1 VAGGGCMRP
10 VGDVLKALVGLI
22 AVPRRPA
29 TRGGEVRPAV
39 VPELLPAGGNRA
51 STVGGPTVLATA
63 VASCSIVRVAE
74 ASVCARPLIVGAS
87 AVVSGASAVVAEP
100 VARPAGGALFVA
112 ERRVGETA
120 LLAGAAVV
128 VTRAIACATGV
139 AAPVTGAGG
148 VAPAAP
154 FVVEVGVLSCTGA
167 AALVTRAAAF
177 VRGAV
182 ARITGVLV
190 FAADAAASSA
200 GARVPGAGAVA
211 FGAGALGLFALG
223 APVPLTGIVAWLTGP
238 ATCPTVDVTGCV
250 ACPTVPPSESAMA
263 GDVPTATIVKAANV
277 APMTRDQGMRSTGTS
292 ACSSMSRKA
301 AGCGGMRTFVTR
313 HRPEIT
319 F

>member
-1 VAGGGCMRP
+1 MRP

-22 AVPRRPA
+22 AAPPRPA
-29 TRGGEVRPAV
+29 TRAGEVRPAV

-51 STVGGPTVLATA
+51 STVGGPTVLATD

-74 ASVCARPLIVGAS
+74 ASVCARPLTVGAS
-87 AVVSGASAVVAEP
+87 AVVTGASAVVAEP
-100 VARPAGGALFVA
+100 DARPAGGALFVA

-128 VTRAIACATGV
+128 VTRTIACATGV

-182 ARITGVLV
+182 ARIAGLLV
-190 FAADAAASSA
+190 FAAAAVSSA
-200 GARVPGAGAVA
+200 VTRVPGAGPVP

-223 APVPLTGIVAWLTGP
+223 VPTPLTGVVAWLTRP
-238 ATCPTVDVTGCV
+238 ATCCTVDVTGCV
-250 ACPTVPPSESAMA
+250 AWPTVPPNESAMA
-263 GDVPTATIVKAANV
+263 GDAPTAMPIRAAS
-277 APMTRDQGMRSTGTS
+277 ATAIRRDQDMRS
-292 ACSSMSRKA
+292 A
-301 AGCGGMRTFVTR
+301 
-313 HRPEIT
+313 
-319 F
+319 